1 MKKWI
6 LLFFIPSIIYSCTK
20 PENYGEFQ
28 VADDEFFSYVSKN
41 AIVEKIGTEYQFTEG
56 PVWSDEG
63 FLLFSDIP
71 ANRIY
76 QWMPEGDVTVFIEPS
91 NNSNGLTFDGD
102 GLLVACEHGGRA
114 IVRYEPDGQRF
125 VVADNYMGKKFNS
138 PNDLVIHSSGAIFF
152 TDPPW
157 GLPELD
163 DDPAKEI
170 PFNGVFVIIDGEV
183 KLIDSTLF
191 RPNGIAL
198 SPDEKYLYVGNS
210 QYSGGTDQ
218 MSDVVNSWFRYTLTE
233 DHTAMERIEF
243 CDAPDSSVPGNP
255 DGMKVDMK
263 GNLYCTGP
271 GGLLIFNSE
280 GKYLGSIVLPE
291 LPTNCAFGGKDGKT
305 LFITDRKQIFKVDL
319 LVEGVKP

>member
-6 LLFFIPSIIYSCTK
+6 LIFFILSVILSCTQ
-20 PENYGEFQ
+20 PENFGEFQ
-28 VADDEFFSYVSKN
+28 VTDNEFYAYISEN
-41 AIVEKIGTEYQFTEG
+41 ALITKIGNEYQFTEG

-71 ANRIY
+71 ADKIY
-76 QWMPEGDVTVFIEPS
+76 KWLPDENVTVFIEPS
-91 NNSNGLTFDGD
+91 NNSNGLTFDED

-114 IVRYEPDGQRF
+114 IVKYKDGQRF
-125 VVADNYMGKKFNS
+125 IVADNYSGKKLNS

-163 DDPAKEI
+163 DDPTKEI

-210 QYSGGTDQ
+210 QYSSGTDQ
-218 MSDVVNSWFRYTLTE
+218 NNDEINSWYRYALN
-233 DHTAMERIEF
+233 DDLSIIERIEF
-243 CDAPDSSVPGNP
+243 CRAPDSTVSGNP
-255 DGMKVDMK
+255 DGMKVDVN

-271 GGLLIFNSE
+271 GGLLIFNAE
-280 GKYLGSIVLPE
+280 GKYLGIIVLPA
-291 LPTNCAFGGKDGKT
+291 LPTNCAFGGEDGKS
-305 LFITDRKQIFKVDL
+305 LFITARQQVYKVNV
-319 LVEGVKP
+319 LVEGIRP

>member
-1 MKKWI
+1 
-6 LLFFIPSIIYSCTK
+6 
-20 PENYGEFQ
+20 
-28 VADDEFFSYVSKN
+28 VVDDEFYSFIPEN
-41 AIVEKIGTEYQFTEG
+41 AVVEKVGTEYQFTEG

-71 ANRIY
+71 ANKIY
-76 QWMPEGDVTVFIEPS
+76 KWVPEGNVTVFIEPS
-91 NNSNGLTFDGD
+91 NHANGLTFDEN

-114 IVRYEPDGQRF
+114 VVRYYPDGQRF
-125 VVADNYMGKKFNS
+125 VVADNYKGKKLNS

-170 PFNGVFVIIDGEV
+170 PFNGVFVIVNGEV
-183 KLIDSTLF
+183 RLIDSTLF

-198 SPDEKYLYVGNS
+198 SPDEKYLYVGNH
-210 QYSGGTDQ
+210 QYSGDQ
-218 MSDVVNSWFRYTLTE
+218 DQGNAGIKSWFRYTLNE
-233 DHTAMERIEF
+233 DLTVGEKTEF
-243 CDAPDSSVPGNP
+243 CRAPDSRLQGSP
-255 DGMKVDMK
+255 DGMKVDIK

-271 GGLLIFNSE
+271 GGLLVFNPD
-280 GKYLGSIVLPE
+280 GKYLGTIILPE

-305 LFITDRKQIFKVDL
+305 LFITARTQIFKVDL
-319 LVEGVKP
+319 VVEGIRP

>member
-1 MKKWI
+1 MKTRII
-6 LLFFIPSIIYSCTK
+6 LILIPLLVFSCIQ

-28 VADDEFFSYVSKN
+28 VAGDEFYSCVSEN

-71 ANRIY
+71 ANKIY
-76 QWMPEGDVTVFIEPS
+76 KWLPEGDVTVFIEAS
-91 NNSNGLTFDGD
+91 NNSNGLTFDRD
-102 GLLVACEHGGRA
+102 GRLVTCEHGGRA
-114 IVRYEPDGQRF
+114 VVRYEPNGQRF
-125 VVADNYMGKKFNS
+125 IVADNYMGKKLNS

-170 PFNGVFVIIDGEV
+170 SFNGVFVISSGEV
-183 KLIDSTLF
+183 RLIDSTLF

-198 SPDEKYLYVGNS
+198 SPDEKYLYVGNN
-210 QYSGGTDQ
+210 QYSGDPDKTEAG
-218 MSDVVNSWFRYTLTE
+218 VNSWYRYILNEDLTVKE
-233 DHTAMERIEF
+233 KTEF
-243 CDAPDSSVPGNP
+243 CRAPDSSIPGNP
-255 DGMKVDMK
+255 DGMKVDVK

-280 GKYLGSIVLPE
+280 GKYLGTIVLPE
-291 LPTNCAFGGKDGKT
+291 IPTNCSFGGEDGKT
-305 LFITDRKQIFKVDL
+305 LFITDRKQIFKIDL
-319 LVEGVKP
+319 LVEGIRP

>member
-1 MKKWI
+1 M
-6 LLFFIPSIIYSCTK
+6 
-20 PENYGEFQ
+20 
-28 VADDEFFSYVSKN
+28 ADDDFFSYVSKN

-56 PVWSDEG
+56 PVWSNEG

-76 QWMPEGDVTVFIEPS
+76 QWMTEGDVSVFIEPS

-114 IVRYEPDGQRF
+114 IVRYEPNGQRF

-198 SPDEKYLYVGNS
+198 SPDEEYLYVGNS

-218 MSDVVNSWFRYTLTE
+218 MSDVVNSWFRYTLNDDLSVE
-233 DHTAMERIEF
+233 ERIEF
-243 CDAPDSSVPGNP
+243 CVAPDSGVPGTP
-255 DGMKVDMK
+255 DGMKVDLR

-280 GKYLGSIVLPE
+280 GKYLGAIVLPE

-305 LFITDRKQIFKVDL
+305 LFITDRKQLFKVDIL
-319 LVEGVKP
+319 IEGIRP